1 MVRLDGKAQ
10 SMIFLNPIFA
20 NCGIAFQKQSAVALT
35 RKWAQRNSHWFAK
48 MSEWLGKPVYACF
61 RLPNSFLRMQGA
73 FAPQL
78 SNTILNKK
86 SSSAT
91 VNDTMKQGV
100 TSFELGPRSLTVR
113 RATASQ

>member
-10 SMIFLNPIFA
+10 SMIFLKPIFV
-20 NCGIAFQKQSAVALT
+20 NRGIALQKQAAIALT
-35 RKWAQRNSHWFAK
+35 RKWVQRNSHWIAK
-48 MSEWLGKPVYACF
+48 MSECLGKAVYACF

-73 FAPQL
+73 IPPQL

-91 VNDTMKQGV
+91 VDETMK
-100 TSFELGPRSLTVR
+100 
-113 RATASQ
+113 